1 MPRPGAGQAVG
12 SVLSGGME
20 GAMIGA
26 TIGSIIP
33 GVGTAA
39 GAVIG
44 GVIGGVA
51 PLMDKGVR
59 DGIGEFIASIGKTF
73 TDAGTSFMN
82 GVGGFVGFVGK
93 TFTDAGTSFMSGVSR
108 FIESVGASLNDAGTS
123 FMDGMTRSFN
133 WLKDGL
139 SNTVK
144 ALANALIFSI
154 NGAIQAVTFLPRA
167 IAQLIENI
175 PGIGMISGAK
185 ESLTGIQEAMS
196 TPIPYFTSGKGFA
209 GPAMALEARMSGRRP
224 MVVND
229 GEFVIPSNGFATL
242 AGLVSNNLRTTGVVN
257 SGRDQPIQVNIA
269 LTVQSTSV
277 VADASELAAALRDP
291 VHRIIDDAW
300 RETIQPNI
308 QRARTV

>member
-1 MPRPGAGQAVG
+1 MG
-12 SVLSGGME
+12 
-20 GAMIGA
+20 
-26 TIGSIIP
+26 
-33 GVGTAA
+33 GVGGFMA
-39 GAVIG
+39 
-44 GVIGGVA
+44 
-51 PLMDKGVR
+51 
-59 DGIGEFIASIGKTF
+59 FIGKTF

-82 GVGGFVGFVGK
+82 GVGGFVGFVGKTFTDAGTSFMNGVGKFTSSIGK

-167 IAQLIENI
+167 ISQLIENI
-175 PGIGMISGAK
+175 PGIGMIPGAK
-185 ESLTGIQEAMS
+185 ESLTGIREAMS
-196 TPIPYFTSGKGFA
+196 TPIPYFTDGKGFA
-209 GPAMALEARMSGRRP
+209 GPAMAMESRMSGRRP
-224 MVVND
+224 IIVND

-257 SGRDQPIQVNIA
+257 SGRDQPVQVNIA

-291 VHRIIDDAW
+291 VYRIIDDAW
-300 RETIQPNI
+300 KEATQTNI
-308 QRARTV
+308 QRARTA